1 MEWTGG
7 GGGEGGR
14 DGVSYKGIIFRI
26 VKTYV
31 N

>member
-7 GGGEGGR
+7 GGGGGR